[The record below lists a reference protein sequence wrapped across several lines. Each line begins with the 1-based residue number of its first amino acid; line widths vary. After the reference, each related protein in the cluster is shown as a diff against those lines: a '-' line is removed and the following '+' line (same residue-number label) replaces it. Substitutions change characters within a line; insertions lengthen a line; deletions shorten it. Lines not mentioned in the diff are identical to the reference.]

1 MLEEH
6 LKEKCQVK
14 VVQPL
19 TLLQIPLFQFQL
31 QTTGLSITRASAC
44 PCCPHLCLPPALPRA
59 PRHLQRLAPGS
70 LPSAG

>member
-19 TLLQIPLFQFQL
+19 TLLQLPLFQFQL
-31 QTTGLSITRASAC
+31 QTTGLSIT
-44 PCCPHLCLPPALPRA
+44 
-59 PRHLQRLAPGS
+59 
-70 LPSAG
+70 